1 MTQDVREALALVAQG
16 VASLGIVYVT
26 DATVEPRVKVI
37 GTFPSDSHQPII
49 YPVAA
54 TVTAKPEANTYLS
67 YLRSTTAIKA
77 VLDKYGFIY
86 FRRRLACL

>member
-26 DATVEPRVKVI
+26 DAKVEPRVKVI

-54 TVTAKPEANTYLS
+54 TVTAKLGADTYLS
-67 YLRSTTAIKA
+67 YLRSTTAIKP
-77 VLDKYGFIY
+77 VFDKYGFIY